1 MTVVRAKRAG
11 RMRVVCRGHLVS
23 LHARLAAL
31 AVALTAGLASPLPAA
46 PPGLGLGQ
54 QANPVYVDDSPA
66 AADTV
71 VRVREHVSAGNLDEA
86 VRVLQVLLDDQP
98 DRLVASPA
106 DPDLFRSVR
115 TAVHETLRANPAL
128 LERYRATFG
137 PRAERL
143 LGEGKTETVE
153 RALLL
158 TPAGFDAALR
168 LAQAALEDARFEH
181 ARLLIEQLDRHP
193 DRTGERARLASAAAS
208 LLARYLDRPQ
218 LRDLASR
225 WSKDGAAGVPD
236 LSPIPWPPAAKAQAA
251 SPMRP
256 LGPTTTQGMVSKPLW
271 TVPLN
276 PSATVP
282 EASLGTGSGGR
293 SQVSLPMFARD
304 LLMLPTVAGDTVFIN
319 DGSQIAAWDRFTLG
333 PRWSATPGVADAPII
348 DPGARGDRRR
358 IDRFNYGG
366 YTPRTDDLS
375 TVSVSGR
382 TVVAATGRS
391 NSDSRGDGDD
401 RIQALDTVTGR
412 FRWAVQLNT
421 LDPLSLYEATVR
433 GPIEIFE
440 NTAVFAARKHL
451 PDRRLVS
458 VSMVGL
464 DLATGKL
471 KWVRPIGSA
480 GSMPWVLQ
488 SMGADGITIARGVA
502 FRADRLG
509 VIGAVEVGSG
519 RPLWIRRLPV
529 ETSAGNDQPKA
540 WQLACPVADS
550 GADGAGGSIV
560 FISPDMRRIVR
571 LDQSTGAIIGQRDVT
586 DLASA
591 APKYLL
597 RCGPGGSRL
606 ACIGDDR
613 IAFLNAAAMEIDKP
627 QYTLPVVQPGI
638 RGRCVATGDR
648 LLVPVTSGFHLVDP
662 ANPSDA
668 PLVPL
673 EDSGNVLPLDSQVIV
688 LDDARLHSYLQWEV
702 AERLLT
708 QRIQADPTDP
718 TPAVTFAE
726 LAYRAGKPDRIVA
739 AAKQAMTALRN
750 GPQNDSTWN
759 ARVRLIEAMQGMLA
773 TALEP
778 PPPASPGASPT
789 RPSRPGL
796 AIAPITDR
804 AILEQIVTLLGEVSF
819 EPPDKL
825 AHILALGRLAELN
838 EHPAEAIAS
847 YQKVLLEPAL
857 AGATWRGPQ
866 VSIRGELEAARR
878 METILKRLGP
888 DAYGAQEAAAQ
899 AELASLGPS
908 PTQSQLE
915 TLAARYPLSQQT
927 PALWVRLADAAADAG
942 KPQRAAAALESGLRC
957 ATRQPTPPE
966 AVVGE
971 IAGRL
976 IVDLRE
982 RKQLTAAAG
991 VLRSVRARFPGLALT
1006 SAGQP
1011 LDADRVGAEIA
1022 ARLAASTRWPRIG
1035 TIRTDKAQA
1044 IPGWTMLEPL
1054 LSSRSPTVSPLLPLV
1069 SEDQVGVWTVPTTDR
1084 ADKNELL
1091 AKAWSAP
1098 LPEGS
1103 HPLLIKATPEA
1114 VFFAIVKDSD
1124 ATIVKVGGTPLE
1136 SKWHTEPLSKAFG
1149 AADARGAGMRSLPGV
1164 QPLMSTP
1171 GEGETAATNF
1181 IVTMDDRTMVLVQRN
1196 GRAVAYDTDTGELL
1210 WSARVGV
1217 GRVYDV
1223 DLASGTLAIGGDQET
1238 YGPPPAANTVVDLRP
1253 VIQLLDARTGRP
1265 AQRIG
1270 DLGAHVRWVGFADG
1284 SSAGANGGPGVGGA
1298 GGALIAALDNA
1309 VVCIDIASARP
1320 NWTISTPEAMPVS
1333 AMWIFGDQ
1341 LVMADQS
1348 RNIYLASISTGRM
1361 RPAALEVPRSH
1372 LDLTQTLEAFPLS
1385 PAAGAGFG
1393 VSTQQGLALFGPDG
1407 ALTGVDG
1414 LNGASTMLRPRPADG
1429 RALTVETVA
1438 DGRTADGLMLF
1449 TIHALDVAGA
1459 TGASLIDSRPVLLGA
1474 RPTTMSLMDDR
1485 VAISAGNTTVILHA
1499 PAK

>member
-1 MTVVRAKRAG
+1 
-11 RMRVVCRGHLVS
+11 MRGVCRGQLTS
-23 LHARLAAL
+23 LQAGAAAL
-31 AVALTAGLASPLPAA
+31 ALVLASGCPIALAA

-71 VRVREHVSAGNLDEA
+71 VRVREHISAGNLDEA
-86 VRVLQVLLDDQP
+86 VRVLQVLLDEQP

-115 TAVHETLRANPAL
+115 AATHETLLANPAL
-128 LERYRATFG
+128 LDRYRATFG

-143 LGEGKTETVE
+143 LGEGQTETVE

-158 TPAGFDAALR
+158 TPAGFDAVLK

-181 ARLLIEQLDRHP
+181 ARLLLEQLDRHP
-193 DRTGERARLASAAAS
+193 DRVKERARLASTSAS
-208 LLARYLDRPQ
+208 QLARYLDRPQ

-225 WSKDGAAGVPD
+225 WAKDGAAGVPD
-236 LSPIPWPPAAKAQAA
+236 LSPITWPPAAKAQAA

-256 LGPTTTQGMVSKPLW
+256 LGPTSTQGMVSKPLW

-276 PSATVP
+276 PSAAIP
-282 EASLGTGSGGR
+282 EANLGVANGTR

-304 LLMLPTVAGDTVFIN
+304 LLLLPTVSGDTVFVN

-333 PRWSATPGVADAPII
+333 PRWSATPGLADAPSIE
-348 DPGARGDRRR
+348 PGMRGDRRR

-366 YTPRTDDLS
+366 YTPRADDVC
-375 TVSVSGR
+375 TVTVSGR
-382 TVVAATGRS
+382 TAVAATGRS
-391 NSDSRGDGDD
+391 NTGGRGDGDD

-421 LDPLSLYEATVR
+421 LDPLTLYEATVR

-440 NTAVFAARKHL
+440 NTVVFAARKHL

-458 VSMVGL
+458 LSLVGL
-464 DLATGKL
+464 DLPTGKL
-471 KWVRPIGSA
+471 KWVRPVGSA

-488 SMGADGITIARGVA
+488 SMGADGITVARGVA

-509 VIGAVEVGSG
+509 VIGAVEVGTG
-519 RPLWIRRLPV
+519 RPRWIRRLPV
-529 ETSAGNDQPKA
+529 ETSSGNDQPQA

-550 GADGAGGSIV
+550 GADGAGGSII
-560 FISPDMRRIVR
+560 FISPDMRRLVR
-571 LDQSTGAIIGQRDVT
+571 LDQSTGAIIGQRDVS
-586 DLASA
+586 DLTSA

-597 RCGPGGSRL
+597 RCGTDGSRL

-613 IAFLNAAAMEIDKP
+613 VAFLNASAMEIDKP
-627 QYTLPVVQPGI
+627 QYSMPAVLPGI

-648 LLVPVTSGFHLVDP
+648 LLVPVTGGFHLVDP
-662 ANPSDA
+662 AHPADA

-673 EDSGNVLPLDSQVIV
+673 EESGNVLPLDSQIVV

-708 QRIQADPTDP
+708 QRIEADPADP
-718 TPAVTFAE
+718 APAVTFAE

-739 AAKQAMTALRN
+739 AARQAMTALRN
-750 GPQNDSTWN
+750 GPQNDATWN
-759 ARVRLIEAMQGMLA
+759 ARTRLIEAMQGMLA
-773 TALEP
+773 SALEP
-778 PPPASPGASPT
+778 PPPTSPGASPA
-789 RPSRPGL
+789 RPARPGL

-804 AILEQIVTLLGEVSF
+804 TILQQIVTLLGEVSF

-825 AHILALGRLAELN
+825 AHTLALGRLAELN
-838 EHPAEAIAS
+838 EHPADAIAA
-847 YQKVLLEPAL
+847 YQKILIEPAL

-878 METILKRLGP
+878 METLLKHLGP
-888 DAYGAQEAAAQ
+888 DAYAAQEQAAQ
-899 AELASLGPS
+899 AELASFGAT
-908 PTQSQLE
+908 PTQAQLE
-915 TLAARYPLSQQT
+915 SLAARYPLSQQT
-927 PALWVRLADAAADAG
+927 PGLWVKLADMAIAAGRVQQAAG
-942 KPQRAAAALESGLRC
+942 ALEAGLRS
-957 ATRQPTPPE
+957 ATRQPAPPE
-966 AVVGE
+966 AIVGE

-1006 SAGQP
+1006 SAGSP
-1011 LDADRVGAEIA
+1011 LDADRLGAEIA
-1022 ARLAASTRWPRIG
+1022 TRLAANMRWPRIG
-1035 TIRTDKAQA
+1035 AVRTDKAQA
-1044 IPGWTMLEPL
+1044 IPGWTMLDPL
-1054 LSSRSPTVSPLLPLV
+1054 LSDRQPNVTTLLPLV
-1069 SEDQVGVWTVPTTDR
+1069 SDDEVGVWTVPTTDR

-1098 LPEGS
+1098 LPDGA

-1114 VFFAIVKDSD
+1114 VFFAVVKDSD
-1124 ATIVKVGGTPLE
+1124 ATIMKVGGTPLE
-1136 SKWHTEPLSKAFG
+1136 SKWRSDPLSKVFG
-1149 AADARGAGMRSLPGV
+1149 GADARSGGMRSLPGV

-1181 IVTMDDRTMVLVQRN
+1181 IVTMDERTMVLVQRN
-1196 GRAVAYDTDTGELL
+1196 GRGVAFDTETGELL
-1210 WSARVGV
+1210 WTARVGV
-1217 GRVYDV
+1217 GRVYDI
-1223 DLASGTLAIGGDQET
+1223 DLASGTLAVGGDQET
-1238 YGPPPAANTVVDLRP
+1238 YGPPPAANTVVDLKP

-1270 DLGAHVRWVGFADG
+1270 DLGSHVRWIGFADG
-1284 SSAGANGGPGVGGA
+1284 GSSGA
-1298 GGALIAALDNA
+1298 GGAAAAGSPGGSLIAALDNS
-1309 VVCIDIASARP
+1309 VVCIDLASARP

-1333 AMWIFGDQ
+1333 AMWIFGDE
-1341 LVMADQS
+1341 LVMADQA
-1348 RNIYLASISTGRM
+1348 RNLWLASVSTGRM

-1372 LDLTQTLEAFPLS
+1372 LDLTQTLDAFPLS
-1385 PAAGAGFG
+1385 PVAGAGFG
-1393 VSTQQGLALFGPDG
+1393 VSTQQGLAVFGPDG
-1407 ALTGVDG
+1407 ALTGIDG

-1429 RALTVETVA
+1429 RALTIETVA
-1438 DGRTADGLMLF
+1438 DGRTGDGMMMF
-1449 TIHALDVAGA
+1449 TLHALDVAGNS
-1459 TGASLIDSRPVLLGA
+1459 GASLIDSRPILLGA
-1474 RPTTMSLMDDR
+1474 RPTAMSLMDDR
-1485 VAISAGNTTVILHA
+1485 VAITAGNTTVILHA